1 MGSHYETL
9 NVSSSASYEKI
20 RAAYHDAAR
29 KWHPDRFLNATTTAA
44 IEAEAAM
51 RQANEAWRVLGDES
65 KRRAYDRGLR
75 GGGSGVRSGAGTSDS
90 GAGETNKGVRTD
102 GGVTRI
108 DPRLLDP
115 AFLDARRQAQLDEI
129 ANVHGRFLRAIP
141 VVGFVALLIGI
152 VIFTAY
158 ARRPEDVPVLDTVPG
173 PAIGVAANA
182 CVRVIDGPQLLEV
195 PCEGTNDGQ
204 VIGAY
209 EGEGSCPVLT
219 VREVVL
225 FGDVTACLAG

>member
-29 KWHPDRFLNATTTAA
+29 KWHPDRFLDATPGSAS
-44 IEAEAAM
+44 EAEIAM
-51 RQANEAWRVLGDES
+51 RRANEAWRILGDES
-65 KRRAYDRGLR
+65 RRRIYDRSLR
-75 GGGSGVRSGAGTSDS
+75 GGGSGVGAASSAQSPGGPSEGIRVD
-90 GAGETNKGVRTD
+90 D
-102 GGVTRI
+102 GVTRI

-115 AFLDARRQAQLDEI
+115 DFLDARRQAQLDEI
-129 ANVHGRFLRAIP
+129 DTVHGRFLRAIP
-141 VVGFVALLIGI
+141 FVGFVGLLIGI

-158 ARRPEDVPVLDTVPG
+158 ARRPDSTPVKDTVPG
-173 PAIGVAANA
+173 PAIGVSANA

-195 PCEGTNDGQ
+195 PCGSPADGQ

-209 EGEGSCPVLT
+209 EGDGSCPILT
-219 VREVVL
+219 VREVAL